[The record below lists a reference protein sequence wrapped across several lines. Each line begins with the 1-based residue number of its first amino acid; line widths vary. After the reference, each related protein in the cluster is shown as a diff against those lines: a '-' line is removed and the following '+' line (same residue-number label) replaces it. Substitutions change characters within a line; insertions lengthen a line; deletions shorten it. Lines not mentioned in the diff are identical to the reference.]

1 MYKRQVVT
9 LLLIV
14 FFKTHVGLCIR
25 ATGDNQDMV
34 RASSIN
40 VDATLILGLC
50 ISNGLIGLAGALVT
64 HYVGYSD
71 TSTSNGTLI
80 YGLAAVIIG
89 EALFGKRGVT
99 VGLISAVCGSVI
111 YKLIVTFVVD
121 IELFG
126 TNSANLM
133 KLMCAVIVAATFI
146 IPAAK
151 RTARNRKVKK
161 EARRNA

>member
-1 MYKRQVVT
+1 MKCWIPCGLPGCWTEYANRKSNLR
-9 LLLIV
+9 L
-14 FFKTHVGLCIR
+14 FVGTV
-25 ATGDNQDMV
+25 AV
-34 RASSIN
+34 RADRC
-40 VDATLILGLC
+40 VCAC
-50 ISNGLIGLAGALVT
+50 CAG
-64 HYVGYSD
+64 
-71 TSTSNGTLI
+71 
-80 YGLAAVIIG
+80 
-89 EALFGKRGVT
+89 
-99 VGLISAVCGSVI
+99 GLISAVCGSVI

-161 EARRNA
+161 EARHNA